1 MQVLEQYGFRVVVV
15 FDGERPLSKIVY
27 EKRTNARLT
36 NLNAYIVAD
45 QKGNTRAAA
54 QALRRL
60 VVPTATMFNNVKAA
74 LIAANIAIK
83 TAPFEAEKQIAYDVC
98 QVTKKKKKKKMQRTI
113 NGKHRCVAAIF
124 IIHLFICDVY
134 VCRFFICL

>member
-54 QALRRL
+54 Q
-60 VVPTATMFNNVKAA
+60 
-74 LIAANIAIK
+74 
-83 TAPFEAEKQIAYDVC
+83 Y
-98 QVTKKKKKKKMQRTI
+98 
-113 NGKHRCVAAIF
+113 
-124 IIHLFICDVY
+124 
-134 VCRFFICL
+134 